1 MQHALKHFLLLDCE
15 NPRDHIYGIL
25 ALVVSTQRIGI
36 DYSRPANMVFWD
48 VMAIATKDWDSDWL
62 ISLGR
67 KMSVKGTESNAME
80 LR

>member
-1 MQHALKHFLLLDCE
+1 
-15 NPRDHIYGIL
+15 
-25 ALVVSTQRIGI
+25 
-36 DYSRPANMVFWD
+36 MVFWD

-80 LR
+80 LRLKKVLGHGWEQILGHQASSMVTRVWKRLSATSTIC